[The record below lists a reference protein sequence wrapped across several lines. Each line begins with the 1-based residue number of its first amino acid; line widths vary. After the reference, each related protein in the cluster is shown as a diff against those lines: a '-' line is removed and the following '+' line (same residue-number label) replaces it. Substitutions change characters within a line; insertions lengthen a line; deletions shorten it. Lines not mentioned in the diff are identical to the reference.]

1 MTAPN
6 RIEDVSMA
14 PTNLQTST
22 HSVQPFA
29 IEVGAAVMPT
39 KPIRR
44 RGVVLT
50 QKGLQKLIQSNAL
63 CDRYGN
69 RYSYEIL
76 AGFSQLDP
84 RTVSRILSCETKID
98 KRTLKIFFNAFNL
111 HLELED
117 YTIPESDPTPN
128 AISTDE
134 LMQLKQR
141 ILQDYNR
148 LLNLINL
155 DNPGILA

>member
-1 MTAPN
+1 MTS
-6 RIEDVSMA
+6 V
-14 PTNLQTST
+14 NLKTSI
-22 HSVQPFA
+22 HSVQPFTM
-29 IEVGAAVMPT
+29 ELGTAVIPT
-39 KPIRR
+39 KHSRR

-50 QKGLQKLIQSNAL
+50 QMGLQKLMQSHAI
-63 CDRYGN
+63 CDQYGN

-98 KRTLKIFFNAFNL
+98 KRTLKIFFHAFNL
-111 HLELED
+111 QLEAED
-117 YTIPESDPTPN
+117 YTTPEADTVPGS
-128 AISTDE
+128 ISTDE

-141 ILQDYNR
+141 LLQDYNR
-148 LLNLINL
+148 LLNLLNL